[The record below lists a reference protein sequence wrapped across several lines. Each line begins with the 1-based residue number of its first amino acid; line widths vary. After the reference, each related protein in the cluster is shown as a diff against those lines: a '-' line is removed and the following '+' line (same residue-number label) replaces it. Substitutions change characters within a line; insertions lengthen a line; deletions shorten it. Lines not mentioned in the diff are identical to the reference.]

1 MPYKVAGAVA
11 LSLSVTGCEI
21 DAAALSGFWVSVLA
35 TLIGAFVGFGL
46 ALILDRIIQRT
57 RRKVE
62 ESSQLR
68 NAAWSVEEN
77 LELVR
82 QVLGY
87 VRPDNRLL
95 PILAFRMNTHLL
107 DQAVLRLSDLCD
119 DPNLVWELEHFR
131 FQLRHLNGKLD
142 LMQQYGAQTFRRPS
156 AVEVT
161 QLRAS
166 LVEHGDHVRETGEK
180 LVPSLDARLSR
191 FKAPKR
197 PAARPALEVK
207 AGEARI
213 TGEQSGTAS

>member
-1 MPYKVAGAVA
+1 MVWQQDTTVVDSA
-11 LSLSVTGCEI
+11 LQE
-21 DAAALSGFWVSVLA
+21 ALVGGFWGSVLA

-46 ALILDRIIQRT
+46 ALILDRIIQRK

-82 QVLGY
+82 QILEY
-87 VRPDNRLL
+87 VRPANPLL

-107 DQAVLRLSDLCD
+107 DQAVLRLSDSCD
-119 DPNLVWELEHFR
+119 DRNLVWELEHFR

-180 LVPSLDARLSR
+180 LVLSLDARLSR
-191 FKAPKR
+191 FKASKR

-213 TGEQSGTAS
+213 TTPE